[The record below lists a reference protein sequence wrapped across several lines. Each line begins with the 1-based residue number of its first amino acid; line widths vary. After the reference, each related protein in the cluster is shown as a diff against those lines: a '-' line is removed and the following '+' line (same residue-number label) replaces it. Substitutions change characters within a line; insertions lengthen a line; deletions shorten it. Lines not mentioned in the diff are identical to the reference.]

1 MTWNGSDPQSSHL
14 MNISD
19 QIPHMPMSH
28 VTDFLLIPAEVQAV
42 KETPSGPVLVSEP
55 NPRHW
60 VSDAAI
66 ERSRRLWAEKDAA
79 MKRAMK
85 G

>member
-1 MTWNGSDPQSSHL
+1 M

-28 VTDFLLIPAEVQAV
+28 VTDFLLIPAGVQTV
-42 KETPSGPVLVSEP
+42 KETPAGPTLVTTP

-66 ERSRRLWAEKDAA
+66 ERSRRLWVEKDEA
-79 MKRAMK
+79 MKRVRK